1 MTEQVLQ
8 EEEEI
13 QANPYNQKKAWH
25 KEDTKP
31 FLSSD
36 ALYFEEP
43 EDKNKLF
50 KSNDIEDAVN
60 PDNVNVENL
69 ETQKD
74 TPYKRPNYKKR
85 YDDLK
90 KHYDSKLN
98 EFRVREQELLDEATK
113 NRSDYQAPKTADEL
127 EQFKNDYPDV
137 YEVVETVAHLQSE
150 SKSKVLEE
158 RLSQLQQRETQLIR
172 QDAEK
177 RLMERHPD
185 FENIRNSDE
194 FHGWASQ
201 QPQSIQSWVYSNA
214 EDADLASRALDL
226 FKKDLGLDISQ
237 DKKSSSKPT
246 RKSAADLVSTKT
258 TSVDLKQEKIW
269 SEKEIAAL
277 SMDEFDKY
285 ESEISNAM
293 QEGRIVK

>member
-36 ALYFEEP
+36 TLYFEEP

-50 KSNDIEDAVN
+50 KSNDIENAVN
-60 PDNVNVENL
+60 PDNVNVDNL